1 MEKEYEAN
9 EKKEGR
15 NVCIFGIRDPP
26 PYGGPRSTFTASFR
40 IPAGSFHSCQP
51 TRKKARVM
59 DKIWG
64 RNKAITMHSTPVY
77 RGQGRIY
84 ANKRILP
91 LPIREISLYFGIS
104 GITRSSLGRAIVA
117 LISRIGRRCRA
128 SFLTASKTKLVPSIS
143 RYGTWPLLQ
152 PAPGDGRLLYIR

>member
-1 MEKEYEAN
+1 MYF
-9 EKKEGR
+9 KKEHTMIHMAALVQSSR
-15 NVCIFGIRDPP
+15 A
-26 PYGGPRSTFTASFR
+26 TASFR

-59 DKIWG
+59 DKIRG

-84 ANKRILP
+84 ANKRIHP
-91 LPIREISLYFGIS
+91 LLIREISLYFGIS

-117 LISRIGRRCRA
+117 EGPDFENRA
-128 SFLTASKTKLVPSIS
+128 QMPRLVSEEQLRNCSFDIEHLDTARGSFCNRFQRMVLGLVF
-143 RYGTWPLLQ
+143 
-152 PAPGDGRLLYIR
+152 

>member
-1 MEKEYEAN
+1 MFVFSEKAYVIHHMAALVQSS
-9 EKKEGR
+9 R
-15 NVCIFGIRDPP
+15 A
-26 PYGGPRSTFTASFR
+26 TASFR

-59 DKIWG
+59 DKIRG

-91 LPIREISLYFGIS
+91 IPIHEISLYFGINLARPS
-104 GITRSSLGRAIVA
+104 NRGGPDFENRAQMPRLVSDGFETK
-117 LISRIGRRCRA
+117 LFLRYRA
-128 SFLTASKTKLVPSIS
+128 SSFDTAT
-143 RYGTWPLLQ
+143 LLQ
-152 PAPGDGRLLYIR
+152 SIPGSWF

>member
-1 MEKEYEAN
+1 MFVFSEKAYVIHHMAALVQSS
-9 EKKEGR
+9 R
-15 NVCIFGIRDPP
+15 A
-26 PYGGPRSTFTASFR
+26 TASFR

-59 DKIWG
+59 DKIRG

-91 LPIREISLYFGIS
+91 IPIHEISLYFGIS
-104 GITRSSLGRAIVA
+104 RSSLGRTIAAA

-128 SFLTASKTKLVPSIS
+128 LFLTASKRNCSFDIGHLPSI
-143 RYGTWPLLQ
+143 RQ
-152 PAPGDGRLLYIR
+152 PFCNRFQVHGFKGRLLIWFTVSNEAG